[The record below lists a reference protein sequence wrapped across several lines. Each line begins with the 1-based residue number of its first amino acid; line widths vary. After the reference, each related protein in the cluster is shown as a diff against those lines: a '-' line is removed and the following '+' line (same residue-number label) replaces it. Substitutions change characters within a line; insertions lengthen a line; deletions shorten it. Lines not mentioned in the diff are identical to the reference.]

1 MRSIL
6 SLTFALFVILLTINA
21 AEARRCRCSANG
33 QTATLSGLP
42 RKCCS
47 SGGEAYTNKPS
58 KGGPKCDE
66 MICSYLKNLMPCSF
80 WCHFHICND
89 GSYDKCMQQPKCGRG
104 GIITTSSRPDKTQ
117 SPTSSPKK
125 STTLRPRP
133 RPRPRP
139 RV

>member
-47 SGGEAYTNKPS
+47 RGGEAYTNKPS

-66 MICSYLKNLMPCSF
+66 MICSYLKKLMPCSF

-89 GSYDKCMQQPKCGRG
+89 GSYDKCMQQPKCGGRPP
-104 GIITTSSRPDKTQ
+104 TTTTKQSPQTRSTKPTKSTSSRP
-117 SPTSSPKK
+117 S
-125 STTLRPRP
+125 RGPRQ
-133 RPRPRP
+133 

>member
-33 QTATLSGLP
+33 QTATLSRLP

-58 KGGPKCDE
+58 KGGTDCEK
-66 MICSYLKNLMPCSF
+66 MICYMLKMVKPCSF
-80 WCHFHICND
+80 WCHLSICND
-89 GSYDKCMQQPKCGRG
+89 GNYEKCMKQPKCGGRP
-104 GIITTSSRPDKTQ
+104 TTTI
-117 SPTSSPKK
+117 SPQTRSTKSTK
-125 STTLRPRP
+125 STTSRPSRG
-133 RPRPRP
+133 PRP